1 MSKNFLFKF
10 VLGLVVVV
18 AAVLWLL
25 SMLVEDT
32 FGWFSL
38 GWAITMIAGVFG
50 VMFIL
55 RGLFSS
61 TAGPIKKLYIYFG
74 AGLLIAALF
83 ALIGEIALPGKLVMP
98 IIAIVV
104 TVALLL
110 GFVAVTIRTS
120 DTKTTISVRPKKKR
134 KPKRTKKINIT
145 KYLKKPL

>member
-61 TAGPIKKLYIYFG
+61 TAGPIKKLYIY
-74 AGLLIAALF
+74 
-83 ALIGEIALPGKLVMP
+83 
-98 IIAIVV
+98 
-104 TVALLL
+104 
-110 GFVAVTIRTS
+110 
-120 DTKTTISVRPKKKR
+120 
-134 KPKRTKKINIT
+134 
-145 KYLKKPL
+145 LKQYSLSQPSH

>member
-110 GFVAVTIRTS
+110 GFVAVGG
-120 DTKTTISVRPKKKR
+120 KKR
-134 KPKRTKKINIT
+134 DQGDNQNVGYKNYYQRKAEEEKKAEED
-145 KYLKKPL
+145 KKD

>member
-1 MSKNFLFKF
+1 M
-10 VLGLVVVV
+10 LGLVVVV

-61 TAGPIKKLYIYFG
+61 TAGPIKKTVYLFRRGTAYSG
-74 AGLLIAALF
+74 AVCLN
-83 ALIGEIALPGKLVMP
+83 
-98 IIAIVV
+98 
-104 TVALLL
+104 
-110 GFVAVTIRTS
+110 R
-120 DTKTTISVRPKKKR
+120 
-134 KPKRTKKINIT
+134 
-145 KYLKKPL
+145 